1 MKHTPG
7 PWVVSSTFGK
17 DLEIV
22 TYSEGHRFFIATVE
36 YADRASVEVANAN
49 LIAAAPEMHDAIQDA
64 LQLIE
69 WWDSHACDMLY
80 NSKFCTVCHVK
91 RRLEYAIAQ
100 ARGENRC

>member
-7 PWVVSSTFGK
+7 PWLVSSTFGE

-49 LIAAAPEMHDAIQDA
+49 LIAAAPALLEALDGMIQCIDAYHDTSRPIP
-64 LQLIE
+64 
-69 WWDSHACDMLY
+69 SHLSAWY
-80 NSKFCTVCHVK
+80 GAGRS
-91 RRLEYAIAQ
+91 AIAQ
-100 ARGENRC
+100 AEGENSC